1 MFTRNLSTAS
11 VCLRCRLRLLL
22 SSQSSHRLPPITGTR
37 SFRRRQTIPST
48 RNTRCFATE
57 STAPSNH
64 QEQPQQEAEDR
75 PQKQGQDQDQG
86 QDEGS
91 ARFDSLFSDILR
103 DDAVTK
109 AKRAPDRRHPVRVK
123 RLKIR
128 KPRAKK
134 HLAKGRVLIEA
145 TESLGTDML
154 GRPAQALVMREGVY
168 RKKRLDSVILG
179 DEPGPTDMEAL
190 LDTRNEPATPE
201 EARANIDELWP
212 RTETLLSEK
221 EFRKLQKALTDGFLK
236 SQLKDYLENFKQE
249 AGAHDHE
256 FPAGDSESVP
266 SAQSAGESGIP
277 EEYDWIKSISQ
288 WAPLNGEGSIA
299 EGTARNLRGYIS
311 DSTTD
316 KEKLAIRILRECWA
330 LSIQEL
336 SSGLGDVWVRL
347 RNWEF
352 TLLMRG
358 AQRFMTRLGDTWL
371 EPGEKIEA
379 FRESKS
385 LRLVT
390 TKPKAEVL
398 LKHLHNTLKSVTSSS
413 IPLSIL
419 PSESLDDA
427 LLEEVGRITNT
438 HVRKSR
444 TQKRLHVTWIEP
456 KTRDSRCLE
465 DLRHIVFRLLWTAL
479 APERASTN
487 LYAETLPDR
496 SRGRFV
502 VDRTNKDKWSWKDK
516 MGEWARYVLPLPSE
530 TPTSELDP
538 KPKIETSEVGY
549 PLRNLPLPIRPGDH
563 ESQEASANG
572 IPPVQNVQWAD
583 TLETSTRAYFGHLLH
598 AHQPDALPPP
608 LPNLLTTHHPR
619 IFSAVTPHPLH
630 LARLEAR
637 GDAESTLVQTT
648 STIVIRFW
656 PSPNP
661 TSGETAP
668 PKSLSTGKTR
678 RRAGR
683 KPKKEAKKEAE
694 VEAENAAAEDEMD
707 GASNTVAGAPVLEL
721 RLATTDTEITGVES
735 LRAITES
742 HVSDVMLPS
751 SPADLRVVQTRH
763 AALEA
768 AGGAHALA
776 NWQPISD
783 FLSNARL
790 DLARGKLEMP
800 PRQKFPVPL
809 RLFGRPEPSAAGG
822 ATGAGSRGRRRSPDD
837 EDELVSTT
845 YEFVGLELHRSVAI
859 PYEGQRLTYT
869 SIEAGQGGGRRAEVS
884 LEPILGKESEVADPE
899 GLQIEFLACCYDFA
913 RTNLMW
919 SGHSGGQ
926 RKPP

>member
-1 MFTRNLSTAS
+1 MTKAR
-11 VCLRCRLRLLL
+11 
-22 SSQSSHRLPPITGTR
+22 PPPE
-37 SFRRRQTIPST
+37 RRR
-48 RNTRCFATE
+48 
-57 STAPSNH
+57 
-64 QEQPQQEAEDR
+64 
-75 PQKQGQDQDQG
+75 
-86 QDEGS
+86 
-91 ARFDSLFSDILR
+91 
-103 DDAVTK
+103 
-109 AKRAPDRRHPVRVK
+109 PVRVR
-123 RLKIR
+123 RLKIDQSR
-128 KPRAKK
+128 TKK
-134 HLAKGRVLIEA
+134 HVAKGRVLIEA

-154 GRPAQALVMREGVY
+154 GRPAQALVMKEGVY
-168 RKKRLDSVILG
+168 RKKRIASVILG
-179 DEPGPTDMEAL
+179 PEPGPTDVEAL
-190 LDTRNEPATPE
+190 LDTRSEPATPE

-221 EFRKLQKALTDGFLK
+221 AFRKLQKALTDGFLK
-236 SQLKDYLENFKQE
+236 SQLKDYIENFKQE
-249 AGAHDHE
+249 ADVRAHKP
-256 FPAGDSESVP
+256 PAGDSESVP
-266 SAQSAGESGIP
+266 SAGGSGVP
-277 EEYDWIKSISQ
+277 EEYDWIRSISP
-288 WAPLNGEGSIA
+288 WAPLNGDGTIA
-299 EGTARNLRGYIS
+299 EGTGRNLHGYIS

-316 KEKLAIRILRECWA
+316 KEKLAIGILRECWA

-336 SSGLGDVWVRL
+336 SSGLGEIWVRL

-398 LKHLHNTLKSVTSSS
+398 LKHLHSTLKGVTSRS

-438 HVRKSR
+438 HIRKSW

-465 DLRHIVFRLLWTAL
+465 DLRHIVFRFLWTAL
-479 APERASTN
+479 APEKASTD
-487 LYAETLPDR
+487 LYAETLPDQ
-496 SRGRFV
+496 SSGRFV
-502 VDRTNKDKWSWKDK
+502 VDRTSKDKWSWKDK
-516 MGEWARYVLPLPSE
+516 MGEWARYVLPLRSE
-530 TPTSELDP
+530 TPISDLDP
-538 KPKIETSEVGY
+538 KPGVETREVGY
-549 PLRNLPLPIRPGDH
+549 PLRNLPLPISPGGH
-563 ESQEASANG
+563 ESQEASADD
-572 IPPVQNVQWAD
+572 ITPAQNVQWAK
-583 TLETSTRAYFGHLLH
+583 TLETSSKAYFGHLLH
-598 AHQPDALPPP
+598 AYQPDALPPP
-608 LPNLLTTHHPR
+608 LPDLLTAHHPR
-619 IFSAVTPHPLH
+619 IFSALTPHPLH

-637 GDAESTLVQTT
+637 GAAESTLVQTT
-648 STIVIRFW
+648 STITIRFW
-656 PSPNP
+656 PSPSP

-678 RRAGR
+678 RRAGQ
-683 KPKKEAKKEAE
+683 KAKKEAE
-694 VEAENAAAEDEMD
+694 VEAENAAAEDEMG
-707 GASNTVAGAPVLEL
+707 GAPNTVAGAPVLEL
-721 RLATTDTEITGVES
+721 RLAATDTEITGVES
-735 LRAITES
+735 LRAIAES

-768 AGGAHALA
+768 AGGADALA

-809 RLFGRPEPSAAGG
+809 RLFSRPETSAAAG
-822 ATGAGSRGRRRSPDD
+822 ATGAGSRGRHRSPDD

-845 YEFVGLELHRSVAI
+845 YEFVGLELRRSVAI

-884 LEPILGKESEVADPE
+884 LEPILDGEPEAEDPE
-899 GLQIEFLACCYDFA
+899 GLQTGFLACCYNFA
-913 RTNLMW
+913 RTNSIW
-919 SGHSGGQ
+919 SGYSGGQ
-926 RKPP
+926 RRTS

>member
-11 VCLRCRLRLLL
+11 VCLRCRLRLRL
-22 SSQSSHRLPPITGTR
+22 SSQTSHRLPPIAGAR
-37 SFRRRQTIPST
+37 SFARRQTIPSI
-48 RNTRCFATE
+48 RNIRCFATE

-64 QEQPQQEAEDR
+64 QEQPQQDTEEQPR
-75 PQKQGQDQDQG
+75 K

-91 ARFDSLFSDILR
+91 ERFDSLFSDILR
-103 DDAVTK
+103 NDAVTK
-109 AKRAPDRRHPVRVK
+109 AERRRPVRVK

-128 KPRAKK
+128 TPRAKK
-134 HLAKGRVLIEA
+134 HRAKGRVLIEA

-154 GRPAQALVMREGVY
+154 GRPAQALVMKEGVY
-168 RKKRLDSVILG
+168 RKKRPASVILG
-179 DEPGPTDMEAL
+179 DEPGPTDVEAL
-190 LDTRNEPATPE
+190 LETRNEPATPE

-221 EFRKLQKALTDGFLK
+221 AFRKLQKALTDGFLK
-236 SQLKDYLENFKQE
+236 SQLKDYIENFKQE
-249 AGAHDHE
+249 AGVDRHE
-256 FPAGDSESVP
+256 SLAGDSESAP
-266 SAQSAGESGIP
+266 SAGESGVP
-277 EEYDWIKSISQ
+277 EEYDWIKSISP
-288 WAPLNGEGSIA
+288 WAPLNGDGSIA
-299 EGTARNLRGYIS
+299 EGTGRNLHGYVS

-336 SSGLGDVWVRL
+336 SSGLGEVWVRL

-379 FRESKS
+379 FRESTS

-413 IPLSIL
+413 IPSSIL

-438 HVRKSR
+438 HIRKSR
-444 TQKRLHVTWIEP
+444 TQKRVSIAEP
-456 KTRDSRCLE
+456 SLFLASTRCLE

-479 APERASTN
+479 APERASTS
-487 LYAETLPDR
+487 LYAETLPDQ
-496 SRGRFV
+496 SSGRFV
-502 VDRTNKDKWSWKDK
+502 VDRTSKDKWSWKDK
-516 MGEWARYVLPLPSE
+516 MREWARYVLPLPSE
-530 TPTSELDP
+530 TLISDLDP
-538 KPKIETSEVGY
+538 KPKVETREVGY
-549 PLRNLPLPIRPGDH
+549 PLRSLPLPILPSSH
-563 ESQEASANG
+563 ESQEASADDT
-572 IPPVQNVQWAD
+572 PPAQNVQWAE

-608 LPNLLTTHHPR
+608 LPDLLTARHPR

-630 LARLEAR
+630 LARLEA
-637 GDAESTLVQTT
+637 GGAAESTLVQTT

-668 PKSLSTGKTR
+668 PKSLSAGKTR

-683 KPKKEAKKEAE
+683 KAKKEAE
-694 VEAENAAAEDEMD
+694 VEAEKAAAGDEMD
-707 GASNTVAGAPVLEL
+707 YAPNTVAGAPVLEL
-721 RLATTDTEITGVES
+721 RLATTDTEIKGVES
-735 LRAITES
+735 LRAIVES

-763 AALEA
+763 ATLEA
-768 AGGAHALA
+768 AGGAAALA
-776 NWQPISD
+776 DWQPISD

-809 RLFGRPEPSAAGG
+809 RLFARPEPSAAAGV
-822 ATGAGSRGRRRSPDD
+822 TGAGSRGRRRSPDD
-837 EDELVSTT
+837 EDEMVSTT

-859 PYEGQRLTYT
+859 PYGGQRLTYT

-884 LEPILGKESEVADPE
+884 LEPILDKEPEVEDPE
-899 GLQIEFLACCYDFA
+899 GLQAEFMACCYDFA
-913 RTNLMW
+913 RTNSMW
-919 SGHSGGQ
+919 TGHSGGQ
-926 RKPP
+926 RRTS

>member
-1 MFTRNLSTAS
+1 MFTRNLPTAS

-22 SSQSSHRLPPITGTR
+22 SSQSSHPLPPIAGTR
-37 SFRRRQTIPST
+37 SFGRRQIIPSI
-48 RNTRCFATE
+48 RNIRCFASE
-57 STAPSNH
+57 SAAPSND
-64 QEQPQQEAEDR
+64 QEQPQQETEEQ
-75 PQKQGQDQDQG
+75 PQTRDQNQDQG
-86 QDEGS
+86 QAEGS
-91 ARFDSLFSDILR
+91 ERFDSLFSDILR
-103 DDAVTK
+103 NDAVTRT
-109 AKRAPDRRHPVRVK
+109 ARRPDRRRPVRVK
-123 RLKIR
+123 RLMIR
-128 KPRAKK
+128 EPRAKR
-134 HLAKGRVLIEA
+134 HHVKGRVLIEA

-154 GRPAQALVMREGVY
+154 GRPAQALVMKEGVY
-168 RKKRLDSVILG
+168 RKKRLASVILG

-190 LDTRNEPATPE
+190 LDARNEPATPE

-221 EFRKLQKALTDGFLK
+221 AFRKMQKALTDGFLK
-236 SQLKDYLENFKQE
+236 SQLKDYIENFKEE
-249 AGAHDHE
+249 ARAHDHE
-256 FPAGDSESVP
+256 SVAGDSESAP
-266 SAQSAGESGIP
+266 SAPSAGGSGVP
-277 EEYDWIKSISQ
+277 EEYDWIKSISP
-288 WAPLNGEGSIA
+288 WAPLNGDGSIA
-299 EGTARNLRGYIS
+299 EGTGRNLHGYIS

-336 SSGLGDVWVRL
+336 SSGLGEVWVRL

-358 AQRFMTRLGDTWL
+358 AQRFMARLGDTWL

-379 FRESKS
+379 FRESTS

-398 LKHLHNTLKSVTSSS
+398 LKHLHNTLKSVTTRS

-419 PSESLDDA
+419 PSDSLDDA

-438 HVRKSR
+438 HIRKSR
-444 TQKRLHVTWIEP
+444 TQKRLHVTWIEL

-479 APERASTN
+479 ASEMISTN
-487 LYAETLPDR
+487 LYAETLPDQ
-496 SRGRFV
+496 SSGRFV
-502 VDRTNKDKWSWKDK
+502 VDRTSKDKWSWKDK
-516 MGEWARYVLPLPSE
+516 MGEWARYVLPLASE
-530 TPTSELDP
+530 TPISGLDP
-538 KPKIETSEVGY
+538 KPDVQTREVGY
-549 PLRNLPLPIRPGDH
+549 PLRNLPLSIRPGGH
-563 ESQEASANG
+563 ESQEASADD
-572 IPPVQNVQWAD
+572 IPPAQNAQWAE
-583 TLETSTRAYFGHLLH
+583 TLETSTRAYFGHILH

-608 LPNLLTTHHPR
+608 LPHLLTAHHPR

-637 GDAESTLVQTT
+637 GGAGSTLVQTT

-661 TSGETAP
+661 TSGKAAP
-668 PKSLSTGKTR
+668 LKSLSAGKMR
-678 RRAGR
+678 QLAGR
-683 KPKKEAKKEAE
+683 KTKKEAE

-707 GASNTVAGAPVLEL
+707 DAPNTVAGAPVLEL
-721 RLATTDTEITGVES
+721 RLASTDTEITGVES
-735 LRAITES
+735 LRAVAES

-768 AGGAHALA
+768 AGGAGGADGLA

-809 RLFGRPEPSAAGG
+809 RLFSRPKPSAAAG
-822 ATGAGSRGRRRSPDD
+822 ATGAGSRGRRRSRDG
-837 EDELVSTT
+837 EDEMVSTT
-845 YEFVGLELHRSVAI
+845 YEFVGLELHRSVTI

-884 LEPILGKESEVADPE
+884 LEPILDKESEVEDPE
-899 GLQIEFLACCYDFA
+899 GLQAEFLACCYNFA
-913 RTNLMW
+913 RTNSIW
-919 SGHSGGQ
+919 SGYSGAQ
-926 RKPP
+926 RRTS

>member
-37 SFRRRQTIPST
+37 SFGRRQTIPSI
-48 RNTRCFATE
+48 RCFAT
-57 STAPSNH
+57 APSND
-64 QEQPQQEAEDR
+64 QEQPQQETEEQPRKRD
-75 PQKQGQDQDQG
+75 QDQDQG

-91 ARFDSLFSDILR
+91 ERFDSLFSDILR
-103 DDAVTK
+103 NDAVT
-109 AKRAPDRRHPVRVK
+109 RAERPPDRRRPFRVK

-134 HLAKGRVLIEA
+134 HHAKGRVLVEA
-145 TESLGTDML
+145 TESLGTNML
-154 GRPAQALVMREGVY
+154 GRPAQALVMKESVY
-168 RKKRLDSVILG
+168 RKKRLASVILG

-190 LDTRNEPATPE
+190 LDTRTEPATPE
-201 EARANIDELWP
+201 EARANIDELRP

-221 EFRKLQKALTDGFLK
+221 AFRKLQKDLTDGFLK
-236 SQLKDYLENFKQE
+236 RQLKDYIENFKQE
-249 AGAHDHE
+249 AHVRDRE
-256 FPAGDSESVP
+256 SLAGDSG
-266 SAQSAGESGIP
+266 SAPSAGESGVP
-277 EEYDWIKSISQ
+277 EEYDWIKSISP
-288 WAPLNGEGSIA
+288 WAPLNGDGSIA
-299 EGTARNLRGYIS
+299 EGTGRNLHGYIS

-336 SSGLGDVWVRL
+336 SSGLGEVWVRL

-379 FRESKS
+379 FRESTS

-398 LKHLHNTLKSVTSSS
+398 LKHLHDTLKSVTSSS

-419 PSESLDDA
+419 PSKSLDDA

-438 HVRKSR
+438 HIRKSR
-444 TQKRLHVTWIEP
+444 TQKRLHVTWIEL
-456 KTRDSRCLE
+456 KARDSRCLE

-487 LYAETLPDR
+487 LYAETLPDQ
-496 SRGRFV
+496 SSGRFV
-502 VDRTNKDKWSWKDK
+502 VDRTSKDKWSWKDK

-530 TPTSELDP
+530 TPISDLDP
-538 KPKIETSEVGY
+538 KPEVETREVGY
-549 PLRNLPLPIRPGDH
+549 PLRNLPLPIGPGGH
-563 ESQEASANG
+563 ESQEASADD
-572 IPPVQNVQWAD
+572 IPPAQNVQWAE
-583 TLETSTRAYFGHLLH
+583 TLQTSTRAYFGHLLH
-598 AHQPDALPPP
+598 AHQRDALPPP
-608 LPNLLTTHHPR
+608 LPDLLTAHHPR

-630 LARLEAR
+630 LARLETRDGA
-637 GDAESTLVQTT
+637 GSNLVQTT

-668 PKSLSTGKTR
+668 PKSLSAGKTR

-683 KPKKEAKKEAE
+683 KAKKEAE
-694 VEAENAAAEDEMD
+694 VEAENAAENTAAEDEMD
-707 GASNTVAGAPVLEL
+707 DAPNPVAGAPVLEL

-735 LRAITES
+735 LRAIAES

-768 AGGAHALA
+768 AGGADALA

-809 RLFGRPEPSAAGG
+809 RLFSRPEPSAAAG
-822 ATGAGSRGRRRSPDD
+822 AIGAGSRGRRRSPDD
-837 EDELVSTT
+837 EDEMVSTT

-859 PYEGQRLTYT
+859 PYEGQKLTYT

-884 LEPILGKESEVADPE
+884 LEPIQDNETEVEDPE
-899 GLQIEFLACCYDFA
+899 GLQTEFLACCHNFA
-913 RTNLMW
+913 RTNSIW
-919 SGHSGGQ
+919 SGYSGGQ
-926 RKPP
+926 RRTS